1 MPVPMPTPGQPQAAP
16 FGQTGATTPT
26 PNLGY
31 EAAGLQKLGSIVK
44 ALEDLIPL
52 FGVTTEAGQAVMD
65 TLKKLVK
72 FVPPGSVTPASEKNM
87 IEQAMMKNVA
97 NNAQVM
103 SLRNAQQPPGGMAP
117 PPPAMPGGMGGQP
130 SMPKVA

>member
-1 MPVPMPTPGQPQAAP
+1 MPAAGGGGAPQQAP
-16 FGQTGATTPT
+16 FGTSGTTSPT

-44 ALEDLIPL
+44 QLEDLIPL

-72 FVPPGSVTPASEKNM
+72 FVPPGSVTPAAEKNQ
-87 IEQAMMKNVA
+87 IEQMMMKNVA
-97 NNAQVM
+97 NNQQVQALRQAQM
-103 SLRNAQQPPGGMAP
+103 GGGGAGGPPGGGAA
-117 PPPAMPGGMGGQP
+117 PPPAMPKM
-130 SMPKVA
+130 M